1 MSMNTDQDARNED
14 SAPTGFEAAMCALI
28 SRVLRRV
35 RFGRLEVRT
44 PGGARLVFEG
54 EAPGPQAEF
63 ELHDWRAA
71 RRLILGGHIGFAE
84 SYMDGEWSSPDLTAV
99 IELAARNSDLEN
111 AIGGATALR
120 WFNRLRHGARANTR
134 KGSRR
139 NIEAHYD
146 LGNAFYALWLDDTMT
161 YSSALYR
168 TGRESL
174 EDAQAHKITRIGDL
188 LDVREGQSVLEVGCG
203 WGALACAL
211 ARRGADVTGL
221 TLSPSQLAFAR
232 DRAQQE
238 GLAGR
243 VDLRLE
249 DYRDARG
256 AYDRIVS
263 IEMIEAVGER
273 YWPVYFGALRDR
285 LKPGGEAVLQAI
297 TIAQERFAEYRR
309 ATDFIQHYVFPGGM
323 LPTKEILESQARA
336 AGLRLVSQETFAD
349 SYAMTLAEWRR
360 RFHRAWPG
368 AASLGFDQRFRKLW
382 DYYLS
387 YCEAGFRSGA
397 IDVGLYRFARL

>member
-1 MSMNTDQDARNED
+1 
-14 SAPTGFEAAMCALI
+14 
-28 SRVLRRV
+28 
-35 RFGRLEVRT
+35 
-44 PGGARLVFEG
+44 
-54 EAPGPQAEF
+54 
-63 ELHDWRAA
+63 LHDWRAA

-84 SYMDGEWSSPDLTAV
+84 SYMDGEWSSPDLTAL
-99 IELAARNSDLEN
+99 IELAARKADLEKAN
-111 AIGGATALR
+111 GGAMALR

-146 LGNAFYALWLDDTMT
+146 LGNAFYALWIDDTMT
-161 YSSALYR
+161 DSSALYR